1 MLEGSWSPDA
11 VLLGARGSP
20 PSVAPPRPAACGLPA
35 GRHQP
40 GRLEGGTGRPERRRR
55 PPPSVAPPRT
65 AACGLLVGRRL
76 PGRPKPE
83 GRDRPTGEA
92 ETAGDRECRRKDWG
106 WGLGAT
112 ERGLRTLGWGQRE
125 TARGGDDRRRTRIV
139 GRIWFFFF
147 VAL

>member
-1 MLEGSWSPDA
+1 MRAS
-11 VLLGARGSP
+11 R
-20 PSVAPPRPAACGLPA
+20 RPAPSWETEARRA
-35 GRHQP
+35 GP
-40 GRLEGGTGRPERRRR
+40 
-55 PPPSVAPPRT
+55 
-65 AACGLLVGRRL
+65 
-76 PGRPKPE
+76 
-83 GRDRPTGEA
+83 PTGEA
-92 ETAGDRECRRKDWG
+92 ETAGDRESRRKDWG